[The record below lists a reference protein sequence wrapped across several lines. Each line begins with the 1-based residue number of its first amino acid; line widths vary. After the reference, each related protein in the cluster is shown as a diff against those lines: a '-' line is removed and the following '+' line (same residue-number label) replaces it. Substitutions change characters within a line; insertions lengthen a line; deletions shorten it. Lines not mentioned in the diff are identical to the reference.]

1 MSAPL
6 LVVTD
11 LVKRFGGL
19 AATDGLS
26 LDVTTGETH
35 ALIGPNG
42 AGKTTL
48 IAQLQGELSPDE
60 GTIFFKGQEIT
71 HAPAH
76 ARAKLGM
83 ARSFQITSVFP
94 EFTVLQNVA
103 LAVQAREGHGFR
115 FWSQASRD
123 PRLLEPAR
131 VALDTIGLIHR
142 AGREARDLSHGER
155 RQLELAMALAMR
167 PSLLL
172 LDEPMAGMGRQEGL
186 RMTRILESLKGA
198 YSILLV
204 EHDMDAVFALADR
217 CSVLVAG
224 RAIATGAPDEIRNDP
239 AVRDAYLGK
248 KHDPRQ

>member
-6 LVVTD
+6 LAVKD

-26 LDVTTGETH
+26 LDVLSGETH

-48 IAQLQGELSPDE
+48 IAQLQGELTPDQ
-60 GTIFFKGQEIT
+60 GSITFKGQDIT
-71 HAPAH
+71 REPPHT
-76 ARAKLGM
+76 RAKLGI
-83 ARSFQITSVFP
+83 ARSFQITSIFP
-94 EFTVLQNVA
+94 EFTVMQNVA

-115 FWSQASRD
+115 FWSQTGHD

-131 VALDTIGLIHR
+131 IALDTIGLTHR

-167 PSLLL
+167 PHLLL
-172 LDEPMAGMGRQEGL
+172 LDEPMAGMGRQEGI
-186 RMTRILESLKGA
+186 RMTRILESLKGE

-224 RAIATGAPDEIRNDP
+224 RSIATGAPDDIRNDP
-239 AVRDAYLGK
+239 AVREAYLGK
-248 KHDPRQ
+248 KHGP

>member
-1 MSAPL
+1 MSAPIL
-6 LVVTD
+6 AVTD

-26 LDVTTGETH
+26 LDVLPGETH

-48 IAQLQGELSPDE
+48 IAQLQGELTPDQGAILFRGE
-60 GTIFFKGQEIT
+60 DVTRL
-71 HAPAH
+71 PPH
-76 ARAKLGM
+76 ARARRGI

-94 EFTVLQNVA
+94 DFTVLQNVA
-103 LAVQAREGHGFR
+103 LAVQGQEAHGFR
-115 FWSQASRD
+115 FLRQAGRD
-123 PRLLEPAR
+123 RRLVQPAR
-131 VALDTIGLIHR
+131 EALDVIGLSHR
-142 AGREARDLSHGER
+142 AEREARDLSHGER

-172 LDEPMAGMGRQEGL
+172 LDEPMAGIGRQEGI
-186 RMTRILESLKGA
+186 RMTRILEGLKRR

-217 CSVLVAG
+217 VSVLVAG
-224 RAIATGAPDEIRNDP
+224 RAIATGDPQAIRADP
-239 AVRDAYLGK
+239 AVREAYLGK
-248 KHDPRQ
+248 RH